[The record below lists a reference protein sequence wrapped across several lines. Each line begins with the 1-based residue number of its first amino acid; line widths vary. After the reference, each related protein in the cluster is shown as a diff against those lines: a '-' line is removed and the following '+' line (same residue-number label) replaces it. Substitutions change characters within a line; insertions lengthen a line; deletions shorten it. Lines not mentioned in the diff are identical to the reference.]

1 MPIID
6 IHIHIQPWEQ
16 LKPEVYAKM
25 TAGRKDTAEI
35 QKFIESPKAFLEFL
49 DAGGVER
56 VGLINYPSPD
66 LMGFTA
72 ATNDFV
78 ANYCQAN
85 PQRLIAFGGVHPRFC
100 NDVDAEMTRLLRLG
114 IRCLKV
120 HPPHQIIA
128 ANAYRDGN
136 KGQEI
141 LYRRAEK
148 ENMLI
153 MFHGGTSIFPG
164 ARNVYADTM
173 PIDDVA
179 VDFPNLKIIIAHAG
193 RPLHTETTFFLLRR
207 HKNIHLDISGIPP
220 KKLLDYLPR
229 LDAIA
234 GKTLWGTDWP
244 SPGVTDMKRNID
256 DFLALPIAQNM
267 KEAILYENALRL
279 LKECGIAQN

>member
-1 MPIID
+1 MSIID

-16 LKPEVYAKM
+16 LKPAVQERM
-25 TAGRKDTAEI
+25 RAGRKDLD
-35 QKFIESPKAFLEFL
+35 QVLKFIQSPKAFLEFL
-49 DAGGVER
+49 DANDVER
-56 VGLINYPSPD
+56 AGLINYPSPD

-72 ATNDFV
+72 ETNDFV
-78 ANYCQAN
+78 ANYCKEN

-100 NDVDAEMTRLLRLG
+100 DDVDAEMTRLLNLG

-120 HPPHQIIA
+120 HPPHQAIE
-128 ANAYRDGN
+128 ANAYRQGN
-136 KGQEI
+136 VKQEA

-148 ENMLI
+148 ENMLM

-164 ARNVYADTM
+164 ARNVFADTM

-207 HKNIHLDISGIPP
+207 HKNIHIDISGIPP

-229 LDAIA
+229 LEEIA
-234 GKTLWGTDWP
+234 DKTLWGTDWP
-244 SPGVTDMKRNID
+244 SPGVWDLKKNID
-256 DFLALPIAQNM
+256 DFMRQPLTEEIKQ
-267 KEAILYENALRL
+267 KILYENAARL
-279 LKECGIAQN
+279 LAEVLS

>member
-6 IHIHIQPWEQ
+6 IHVHIQPWEQ
-16 LKPEVYAKM
+16 LKPAVRDKM
-25 TAGRKDTAEI
+25 IAGRKDLAT
-35 QKFIESPKAFLEFL
+35 IEQYIASPRAFLQFL
-49 DAGGVER
+49 DANEVER

-72 ATNDFV
+72 ATNDFI
-78 ANYCQAN
+78 ANYCKTA

-100 NDVDAEMTRLLRLG
+100 DDVDAEMTRLLRLG
-114 IRCLKV
+114 IRCLKI
-120 HPPHQIIA
+120 HPPHQNLA
-128 ANAYRDGN
+128 ANAYRHGN
-136 KGQEI
+136 LGQEA
-141 LYRRAEK
+141 LYRRAEA

-164 ARNVYADTM
+164 ARNVFADTM

-207 HKNIHLDISGIPP
+207 HKNIHIDISGIPP
-220 KKLLDYLPR
+220 KKLLEYLPR
-229 LDAIA
+229 LDEIA

-244 SPGVTDMKRNID
+244 SPGVMDLRKNID
-256 DFLALPIAQNM
+256 DFLALPLNAET
-267 KEAILYENALRL
+267 KAAILHDNALRVL
-279 LKECGIAQN
+279 QACAAL

>member
-6 IHIHIQPWEQ
+6 IHVHIQPWEQ
-16 LKPEVYAKM
+16 LKPGVREKM
-25 TAGRKDTAEI
+25 TAGRKDMAAIER
-35 QKFIESPKAFLEFL
+35 FIHSPKAFLEFL
-49 DAGGVER
+49 DASGIER

-78 ANYCQAN
+78 AQYCQEH

-100 NDVDAEMTRLLRLG
+100 DDVESEMTRLLQLG

-120 HPPHQIIA
+120 HPPHQAIA
-128 ANAYRDGN
+128 ANAYRFGN
-136 KGQEI
+136 KAQHA
-141 LYRRAEK
+141 LYARAEQ

-179 VDFPNLKIIIAHAG
+179 IDFPKLKIIIAHAG
-193 RPLHTETTFFLLRR
+193 RPLHVDTTFFLLRR
-207 HKNIHLDISGIPP
+207 HQNVHIDISGIPP

-229 LDAIA
+229 LPEIA
-234 GKTLWGTDWP
+234 DKTLWGTDWP
-244 SPGVTDMKRNID
+244 SPGVSDMRKNID
-256 DFLALPIAQNM
+256 DFLALPLSTEIKQ
-267 KEAILYENALRL
+267 AILYENSYRL
-279 LKECGIAQN
+279 LKQCGGIDN

>member
-16 LKPEVYAKM
+16 LKPEVHAKM
-25 TAGRKDTAEI
+25 IAGRNDMAAI
-35 QKFIESPKAFLEFL
+35 QKFIESPQAFLEFL
-49 DAGGVER
+49 DANGVER
-56 VGLINYPSPD
+56 AGLINYPSPD

-78 ANYCQAN
+78 ANYCKAN

-100 NDVDAEMTRLLRLG
+100 DDVDAETTRLLKLG
-114 IRCLKV
+114 IHCLKV

-128 ANAYRDGN
+128 ANAYRSGN
-136 KGQEI
+136 AAQET

-173 PIDDVA
+173 LIDDVA

-207 HKNIHLDISGIPP
+207 HKNIHIDISGIPP
-220 KKLLDYLPR
+220 KKLLEYLPR
-229 LDAIA
+229 LEEIA
-234 GKTLWGTDWP
+234 DKTLWGTDWP
-244 SPGVTDMKRNID
+244 SPGVTDMRKNID
-256 DFLALPIAQNM
+256 DFLALLIPQKT
-267 KEAILYENALRL
+267 KEAILHDNALKL
-279 LKECGIAQN
+279 LKECGVLHS